1 MTDVQPTT
9 PAEPDVDIDTK
20 FDMGSIAD
28 VVVQAVKEHAPVA
41 MKEAIAPYVEK
52 SVVLEKYADVIVEL
66 ERKKQELNTSP
77 EEKGFEF
84 ARRCRLIALGKG
96 DVGKG
101 IREARTHRE
110 STWAKD
116 DPTIMSMEKAEKAL
130 TASDPGAAG
139 SLIPPAVSAEFID
152 LLRNMAVMRSIA
164 RVIPMPFGHLSLR
177 KQTSSAT
184 STYAAESA
192 NTSSSQG
199 TVGSVNLNFKT
210 LITITPVSNSLLRY
224 GGSIVD
230 GFVRDDLLRSQAVKE
245 DLEFFTGNGDDDKP
259 VGVLNRTSS
268 ATPDH
273 LVAESG
279 VALTDVIPDYVQLP
293 RLLETANVPV
303 TEADGHYVMHPQV
316 FWGIF
321 AISGATAL
329 TALNLA
335 NQLSNNRLFGY
346 ATHRT
351 VQVGTSNVYFLHG
364 PSMLIGDSMNVEV
377 TAIDGAAYFDGSN
390 VVSGLSR
397 DETVIKATSSHDFN
411 MRHDAAAAILQS
423 VTIT

>member
-1 MTDVQPTT
+1 M
-9 PAEPDVDIDTK
+9 
-20 FDMGSIAD
+20 FDMADVAD
-28 VVVQAVKEHAPVA
+28 VVKETVKEYAPA
-41 MKEAIAPYVEK
+41 LIADAIKPFTEK
-52 SVVLEKYADVIVEL
+52 SDTIAKYADSIIEL
-66 ERKKQELNTSP
+66 ERKKQELNTPP

-84 ARRCRLIALGKG
+84 ARRCRIIALGKG

-101 IREARTHRE
+101 IREARTHTQ

-116 DPTIMSMEKAEKAL
+116 DPTLVSMEKAL

-139 SLIPPAVSAEFID
+139 SLIPPAVSAEFIE
-152 LLRNMAVMRSIA
+152 LLRNRAVMRSIA
-164 RVIPMPFGHLSLR
+164 RTIPMPFGHLSLR

-184 STYAAESA
+184 SAYAAESA

-199 TVGSVNLNFKT
+199 AVGSVNLNFKT

-224 GGSIVD
+224 GGTMVD
-230 GFVRDDLLRSQAVKE
+230 GFVRDDLLLSQAIKE

-259 VGVLNRTSS
+259 IGVLNRTSS
-268 ATPDH
+268 ASPDH
-273 LVAESG
+273 LVAQAG
-279 VALTDVIPDYVQLP
+279 TTIANIMADYTQLP

-321 AISGATAL
+321 QTSGATAL

-335 NQLSNNRLFGY
+335 AQLSNNRMFGY

-351 VQVGTSNVYFLHG
+351 VQVGTSNVYFVHG
-364 PSMLIGDSMNVEV
+364 PSMLIGDSMSVEV
-377 TAIDGAAYFDGSN
+377 TAIDGAAYHDGAN

-423 VTIT
+423 VTVS